1 MGHAIIMGRTT
12 VCISSMDLR
21 VPSCSPLSRRQPLPN
36 IGAVATQGEAMSF
49 PLSAS
54 RIFGRLSFVCAIAA
68 VPTAMAGPGGF
79 PAFPEDPQTHHWEKV
94 GEGVYAFISPPGVT
108 PLVTG
113 NSLVVV
119 GDDGLLVVD
128 SGQFPSLARAE
139 IAEIKKLSPL
149 PVRYVVNTHWHPDH
163 WLGNGEFRKAWPGV
177 AIVSTENTLALAQAG
192 ANEVT
197 AAYATGI
204 LDVLD
209 KAIAQGGKRRDGTPR
224 PAQEIAYLDMAQ
236 VQFKPY
242 HAELET
248 VQLVFPDVVFTRE
261 LDLYLGK
268 RLVQVRFLGRAN
280 TGGDAIVYVP
290 DAKVLAAGDM
300 LVSPFPYGI
309 GSFYGEWPATLRKL
323 AAFDTIAIVPGHG
336 EVQHDKAYLMRV
348 IKLLDS
354 VNARVAASIA
364 AGESL
369 EQAKQ
374 KISLADATVEFCG
387 GQAFQDWCESSFRSN
402 FIAPAVTRSYREQK
416 EGPLTSEKG

>member
-1 MGHAIIMGRTT
+1 M
-12 VCISSMDLR
+12 L
-21 VPSCSPLSRRQPLPN
+21 LSL
-36 IGAVATQGEAMSF
+36 F
-49 PLSAS
+49 AS
-54 RIFGRLSFVCAIAA
+54 RISRRLSFVCSIA
-68 VPTAMAGPGGF
+68 VVSTATADTGGL
-79 PAFPEDPQTHHWEKV
+79 PNFPEDPQTHHWEKV
-94 GEGVYAFISPPGVT
+94 GEGVYAFISPPGIT

-113 NSLVVV
+113 NSLVVI

-163 WLGNGEFRKAWPGV
+163 WVGNGEFRKAWPGV
-177 AIVSTENTLALAQAG
+177 AIVSTRNTLALAQAG
-192 ANEVT
+192 AGEVT
-197 AAYATGI
+197 PAYAAAM
-204 LDVLD
+204 LASLD

-236 VQFKPY
+236 AQLRKY

-248 VQLVFPDVVFTRE
+248 VKLAFPDVVFTNE

-300 LVSPFPYGI
+300 LTGPFPYGG

-323 AAFDTIAIVPGHG
+323 AAFDAIAIMPGHG

-348 IKLLDS
+348 IQLLDR

-369 EQAKQ
+369 EQAQQ
-374 KISLADATVEFCG
+374 KITLADEVVEFCG
-387 GQAFQDWCESSFRSN
+387 GLAFQDWCERSFRGS

-416 EGPLTSEKG
+416 EGPLTSEKD